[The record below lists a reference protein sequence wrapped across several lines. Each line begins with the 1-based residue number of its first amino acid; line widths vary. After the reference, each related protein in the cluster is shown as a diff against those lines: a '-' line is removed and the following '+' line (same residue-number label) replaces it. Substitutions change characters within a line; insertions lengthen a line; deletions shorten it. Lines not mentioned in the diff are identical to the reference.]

1 MFSIISHFPVLY
13 NHLILHD
20 EFNIHEF
27 QDDDGDTDD
36 VGEVFQDETNMAA
49 LLLYKQRLS
58 DDYLMVS
65 KHDCASEIV
74 KWMLK

>member
-1 MFSIISHFPVLY
+1 MITAPWIV
-13 NHLILHD
+13 HLILT
-20 EFNIHEF
+20 FKFKF
-27 QDDDGDTDD
+27 QDDDEDSDE

-65 KHDCASEIV
+65 KHHCAIGNREVEDEIV
-74 KWMLK
+74 GRRVGL

>member
-1 MFSIISHFPVLY
+1 MITAPWIVI
-13 NHLILHD
+13 LILLT
-20 EFNIHEF
+20 FKFPF
-27 QDDDGDTDD
+27 QDDEDDTDE

-65 KHDCASEIV
+65 KHHCAIGNREVEDEIV
-74 KWMLK
+74 GRRW